1 MERIQTLHPEEGKRG
16 VNISREKYDLV
27 RAAVLDALANG
38 PLTLNALLDAV
49 TQRLGPGFD
58 GSTSWYTMSVKL
70 DLEARGEIERVP
82 KVSPQQLR
90 LKGGP

>member
-16 VNISREKYDLV
+16 VNISREKYDQV

-49 TQRLGPGFD
+49 TQRLGPDFD
-58 GSTSWYTMSVKL
+58 GSPGWYTMSVKL

-90 LKGGP
+90 LKGES